1 MYQRLHH
8 YLTQTMSRLTR
19 RTNPS
24 RNPPSRPMIP
34 RPLCEGE
41 LLELRGYLY
50 QVKRVQVNSVL
61 LRPYTGEVTVSN
73 VAEARTLLR
82 QHGLL

>member
-1 MYQRLHH
+1 
-8 YLTQTMSRLTR
+8 
-19 RTNPS
+19 
-24 RNPPSRPMIP
+24 MIP

-82 QHGLL
+82 HHGLL

>member
-19 RTNPS
+19 RTNP
-24 RNPPSRPMIP
+24 NPPSRPMIP

-50 QVKRVQVNSVL
+50 QVKRVQVKSVL

-82 QHGLL
+82 HHGLL

>member
-1 MYQRLHH
+1 
-8 YLTQTMSRLTR
+8 
-19 RTNPS
+19 
-24 RNPPSRPMIP
+24 MIP
-34 RPLCEGE
+34 RPLLEGE

-73 VAEARTLLR
+73 VDEARTLLR
-82 QHGLL
+82 HHGLL